1 MSRLDY
7 CHPQVVHALE
17 NDGWTVNP
25 IPLEIETL
33 ERTIHVDIE
42 ASRQMNGTRQRVLM
56 AEVKCFPDRKKTTR
70 ELYEA
75 VGQYII
81 YRAVLAEINMN
92 VPLYLALPVEVYV
105 TIFDSTARRAIK
117 DNMIK
122 LLIVNLELERIVEWI
137 E

>member
-7 CHPQVVHALE
+7 CHPQIVHALE
-17 NDGWTVNP
+17 KDGWVVNP

-33 ERTIHVDIE
+33 ERTIRVDIE
-42 ASRQMNGTRQRVLM
+42 ASRQLNGTRQRVLM

-81 YRAVLAEINMN
+81 YRAVLAEIGLD
-92 VPLYLALPVEVYV
+92 VPLYLALPLEVYAI
-105 TIFDSTARRAIK
+105 IFDSTARRAIR
-117 DNMIK
+117 DNKIK
-122 LLIVNLELERIVEWI
+122 LLIVNLELERIAEWI

>member
-7 CHPQVVHALE
+7 CHLQIVHALE
-17 NDGWTVNP
+17 KDRWKVNP
-25 IPLEIETL
+25 IPLEIETP

-42 ASRQMNGTRQRVLM
+42 ASRHVKGTQQRVLM

-81 YRAVLAEINMN
+81 YRAVLAEINTN
-92 VPLYLALPVEVYV
+92 VPLYLALPVEVYTTV
-105 TIFDSTARRAIK
+105 FDSTARRAVR

-122 LLIVNLELERIVEWI
+122 LPIVNLELERIVEWI

>member
-25 IPLEIETL
+25 IPLEIETP

-42 ASRQMNGTRQRVLM
+42 ASRQINGTRQRVLM

-81 YRAVLAEINMN
+81 YRAVLAEINMT
-92 VPLYLALPVEVYV
+92 VPLYLALPVEDYV
-105 TIFDSTARRAIK
+105 TILDTTARRAIR
-117 DNMIK
+117 DNRIK
-122 LLIVNLELERIVEWI
+122 LLIVNLESERVVEWI